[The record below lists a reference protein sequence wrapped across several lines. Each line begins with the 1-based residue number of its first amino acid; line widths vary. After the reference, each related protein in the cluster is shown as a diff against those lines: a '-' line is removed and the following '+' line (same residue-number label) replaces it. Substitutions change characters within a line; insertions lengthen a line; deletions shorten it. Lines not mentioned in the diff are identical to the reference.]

1 MFFVDCIPCISALN
15 DKRENAKYIPHT
27 YQINDKVL
35 MERKKRTKH
44 GEKEY
49 NGPFTVLAV
58 HDNGSVKIQ
67 KRNYSDVVHIRQLT
81 PYHE

>member
-1 MFFVDCIPCISALN
+1 
-15 DKRENAKYIPHT
+15 
-27 YQINDKVL
+27 

-49 NGPFTVLAV
+49 NGPFIVLAV